1 MSKKKRSKTSKEQ
14 IDESDDESKI
24 DWSNFGEVWA
34 KLYYGP
40 EETPPELNKP
50 LRVEELN
57 AYLDKELGE

>member
-1 MSKKKRSKTSKEQ
+1 MSKKKTNENKEH

-57 AYLDKELGE
+57 AYLDKEFGE